1 VSVDDKIGPVTT
13 PRIVFGLVVNTPGS
27 DLPARVDRLTKM
39 VGVHAGLEVARFDAP
54 SYEALATEVREGRV
68 DVAWLPPIVFVRLAD
83 AVKPLGSII
92 RAGKTAYEAALV
104 VREDSRIKAIE
115 GLRGSRAGWV
125 DPWSAA
131 GFVLPRVKLALL
143 GVDPRTVFRTETFH
157 GSHRAAMKALA
168 EGACDVAGT
177 YAQADES
184 GNVTAGAWSEIEGAS
199 VRVLATFGAIP
210 PDVIAVRATLPED
223 TKQKVLEALRAACT
237 QEASRVILREIFN
250 GDELSEG
257 LASGYESLKSALE
270 MATRR
275 GLFD

>member
-1 VSVDDKIGPVTT
+1 MTG

-27 DLPARVDRLTKM
+27 DLPARVDRLTAM
-39 VGVHAGLEVARFDAP
+39 MAAHVGMEVTRFDAV
-54 SYEALATEVREGRV
+54 SYEALAAEVRDGRV

-83 AVKPLGSII
+83 AVKALGSIM
-92 RAGKTAYEAALV
+92 RGGKTTYEAALV
-104 VREDSRIKAIE
+104 VRADSRIRSIE

-143 GVDPRTVFRTETFH
+143 GVDPRTAFRTETFH
-157 GSHRAAMKALA
+157 GSHRAAMMALA

-177 YAQADES
+177 YAQADAT
-184 GNVTAGAWSEIEGAS
+184 GNVTGGAWSELEGAR

-210 PDVIAVRATLPED
+210 PDVIAVRRGFSEENRV
-223 TKQKVLEALRAACT
+223 KVLAALRAACT
-237 QEASRVILREIFN
+237 DESTRKILRELFN
-250 GDELSEG
+250 GDDLREG
-257 LASGYESLKSALE
+257 LAAGYESLKRALD
-270 MATRR
+270 MATAR

>member
-1 VSVDDKIGPVTT
+1 MAQVSGA
-13 PRIVFGLVVNTPGS
+13 RIVFGLVVSTPGS
-27 DLPARVDRLTKM
+27 DLADLSGRVDRLTKM
-39 VGVHAGLEVARFDAP
+39 IGAHVGLEVARFDAP
-54 SYEALATEVREGRV
+54 TYEALATEVREGRV

-83 AVKPLGSII
+83 SVTPLGSIV
-92 RAGKTAYEAALV
+92 RGGKTAYEAALV
-104 VREDSRIKAIE
+104 VRADSRIRTID

-157 GSHRAAMKALA
+157 GSHRAAMKALE

-177 YAQADES
+177 YAQADEA
-184 GNVTAGAWSEIEGAS
+184 GNVVAGAWSEVSGAE

-210 PDVIAVRATLPED
+210 PDVIAVRAELAAESRV
-223 TKQKVLEALRAACT
+223 KVLEALRAACT
-237 QEASRVILREIFN
+237 EESTRKVLREIFN
-250 GDELSEG
+250 GDELREG
-257 LASGYESLKSALE
+257 LAPGYESLRSALD
-270 MATRR
+270 MATAR

>member
-1 VSVDDKIGPVTT
+1 MAEVTGA
-13 PRIVFGLVVNTPGS
+13 RIVFGLVVNTPGS

-39 VGVHAGLEVARFDAP
+39 IGAHVGLEVARFEAP
-54 SYEALATEVREGRV
+54 TYEALATEVREGRV

-83 AVKPLGSII
+83 AVTPLGSIV
-92 RAGKTAYEAALV
+92 RGGKTAYEAALV
-104 VREDSRIKAIE
+104 VRADSRIRTID

-143 GVDPRTVFRTETFH
+143 GVDPRSVFRTETFH

-177 YAQADES
+177 YAQSDEA
-184 GNVTAGAWSEIEGAS
+184 GNVLAGAWSEVEGAE

-210 PDVIAVRATLPED
+210 PDVIAVRAELPPESRE
-223 TKQKVLEALRAACT
+223 KVLEALRAACAEEST
-237 QEASRVILREIFN
+237 RKVLREIFN
-250 GDELSEG
+250 GDELREG
-257 LASGYESLKSALE
+257 LAPGYESLKSALD
-270 MATRR
+270 MATAR